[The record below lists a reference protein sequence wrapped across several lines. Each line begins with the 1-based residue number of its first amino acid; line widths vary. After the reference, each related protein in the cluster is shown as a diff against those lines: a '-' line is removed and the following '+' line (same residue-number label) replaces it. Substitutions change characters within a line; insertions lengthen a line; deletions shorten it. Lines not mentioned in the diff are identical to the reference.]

1 MSASLEMMQELAA
14 SNEKVLVSVAAF
26 QVETKEEVSAIKAR
40 LDKLETPKADGTM
53 TTKSVQLS
61 QSDFSK
67 LVGCREQEVNLWLE
81 EIQKESGAVV
91 VADEGAKRM
100 AMNGR
105 KVNGRSLRV
114 IGTQQMVEAALNL
127 ISKFA
132 IETAVDLVILE
143 Q

>member
-1 MSASLEMMQELAA
+1 MSASLEKMQELAA